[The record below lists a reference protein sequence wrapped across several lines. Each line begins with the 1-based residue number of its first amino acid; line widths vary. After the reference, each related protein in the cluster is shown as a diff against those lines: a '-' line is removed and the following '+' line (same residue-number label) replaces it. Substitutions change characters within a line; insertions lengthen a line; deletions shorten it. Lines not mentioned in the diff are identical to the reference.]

1 MHYASSSGNTGKTR
15 PMRPEYDSFI
25 KIAEE
30 KDLIDPLSRFAVY
43 FSKTDPRLIY
53 LDGNSLGM
61 LPLRTADHLTEV
73 IRKQWGDKL
82 IRSYNDGWWT
92 KPTDLGARIAGLIGA
107 QPDEVILCDSVSVNM
122 FKIITAALRTMEGK
136 SLIVSDEMNFGTD
149 LYIIQGIIDLL
160 NKGHKLSLMRSH
172 DGISVSDTEL
182 NSSITS
188 DTALVSL
195 SYVSFRSAFMYNMKS
210 VTELAHSNS
219 AYVLWDLCHAVGAVP
234 IDLNGAGAD
243 FAVGCTYKYLNGG
256 PGATAF
262 LYIRRDLQEKLFSP
276 IWGWW
281 ADADPFSFNNRFAPA
296 DGMKRFLAG
305 SVPILSSA
313 TLDTSLDIFEEAGME
328 NLREK
333 SVAMSTFFI
342 DLVRKHLAPL
352 GFSLGSPEKAEM
364 RGSHVSLKH
373 PEAFRIC
380 KALTDESE
388 GEWTI
393 IPDFRAPDNIRV
405 GFAPLYNS
413 FKEVAIMVSELARI
427 TGDRIFENYSPDRGV
442 VT

>member
-1 MHYASSSGNTGKTR
+1 
-15 PMRPEYDSFI
+15 
-25 KIAEE
+25 
-30 KDLIDPLSRFAVY
+30 
-43 FSKTDPRLIY
+43 
-53 LDGNSLGM
+53 
-61 LPLRTADHLTEV
+61 
-73 IRKQWGDKL
+73 
-82 IRSYNDGWWT
+82 
-92 KPTDLGARIAGLIGA
+92 
-107 QPDEVILCDSVSVNM
+107 
-122 FKIITAALRTMEGK
+122 
-136 SLIVSDEMNFGTD
+136 
-149 LYIIQGIIDLL
+149 
-160 NKGHKLSLMRSH
+160 MRSH
-172 DGISVSDTEL
+172 DGITVSEAEL
-182 NSSITS
+182 EASIT
-188 DTALVSL
+188 DETALVSL
-195 SYVSFRSAFMYNMKS
+195 SYVSFRSAFMYNMQR
-210 VTELAHSNS
+210 VTELAHDKS
-219 AYVLWDLCHAVGAVP
+219 AYILWDLCHAVGAVP

-281 ADADPFSFNNRFAPA
+281 ADADPFSFNNKFAPA

-328 NLREK
+328 SLREK

-342 DLVRKHLAPL
+342 DLMREHLAPL
-352 GFSLGSPEKAEM
+352 GFSLGSPEKPEI

-380 KALTDESE
+380 KALTDASE
-388 GEWTI
+388 GDWTI
-393 IPDFRAPDNIRV
+393 IPDFRSPDNIRV

-413 FKEVAIMVSELARI
+413 FSEVAIMISELARI
-427 TGDRIFENYSPDRGV
+427 TEEKIFENYSPNRDA

>member
-1 MHYASSSGNTGKTR
+1 
-15 PMRPEYDSFI
+15 MRPENNSFM
-25 KIAEE
+25 KMAAE
-30 KDLIDPLSRFAVY
+30 KDLNDPLSRFTAY
-43 FSKTDPRLIY
+43 FSKSDPRLIY

-61 LPLRTADHLTEV
+61 LPLKTTDHLSDV
-73 IRKQWGDKL
+73 ISNQWGDKL
-82 IRSYNDGWWT
+82 IRSYNDSWWT
-92 KPTDLGARIAGLIGA
+92 KPTDLGSRIAKLIGA
-107 QPDEVILCDSVSVNM
+107 QPDEVIVCDSVSVNM
-122 FKIITAALRTMEGK
+122 FKIITSALRTKPDK

-160 NKGHKLSLMRSH
+160 DKGHKLSLMRSH
-172 DGISVSDTEL
+172 DRITVSDAEL
-182 NSSITS
+182 EGCIT
-188 DTALVSL
+188 DETALVSL
-195 SYVSFRSAFMYNMKS
+195 SYVSFRSAFMYDMKR
-210 VTELAHSNS
+210 VTELAHSHS
-219 AYVLWDLCHAVGAVP
+219 AYILWDLCHAVGAVP

-281 ADADPFSFNNRFAPA
+281 ADADPFSFNNKFSPA
-296 DGMKRFLAG
+296 GGMKRFLAG
-305 SVPILSSA
+305 SVPVLSSA
-313 TLDTSLDIFEEAGME
+313 TLDTSLDIFEEAGMD

-333 SVAMSTFFI
+333 SVEMTSFFI
-342 DLVRKHLAPL
+342 DLTREHLAPL
-352 GFSLGSPEKAEM
+352 GFSLGSPEKPEM

-427 TGDRIFENYSPDRGV
+427 TSDRIFENYSPDRDV

>member
-1 MHYASSSGNTGKTR
+1 
-15 PMRPEYDSFI
+15 MRPEIDSLMNM
-25 KIAEE
+25 AEGR
-30 KDLIDPLSRFAVY
+30 DLNDSLSRFAGY
-43 FSKTDPRLIY
+43 FSKNDPRLIY

-61 LPLRTADHLTEV
+61 MPLSTADHLSEV
-73 IRKQWGDKL
+73 ISHQWGDKL

-92 KPTDLGARIAGLIGA
+92 KPSDTGARIAKLIGA

-122 FKIITAALRTMEGK
+122 FKIITAALRKKQGK
-136 SLIVSDEMNFGTD
+136 SLIVSDELNFGTD
-149 LYIIQGIIDLL
+149 LYIIQGIIELL
-160 NKGHKLSLMRSH
+160 DKGHKLALMRSH
-172 DGISVSDTEL
+172 DGITVSDAEL
-182 NSSITS
+182 DKCITD
-188 DTALVSL
+188 DTAMVSL
-195 SYVSFRSAFMYNMKS
+195 SYVSFRSAFMYNMKR
-210 VTELAHSNS
+210 VTELAHSKS

-262 LYIRRDLQEKLFSP
+262 MYVRRDLQEELFSP

-281 ADADPFSFNNRFAPA
+281 ADADPFSFNNKFAPA
-296 DGMKRFLAG
+296 SGMKKFLAG

-313 TLDTSLDIFEEAGME
+313 TLDTSLDIFEEAGMDR
-328 NLREK
+328 LREK
-333 SVAMSTFFI
+333 SVAMSSFFI
-342 DLVRKHLAPL
+342 NLTRKHLAPL
-352 GFSLGSPEKAEM
+352 GFSLGSPENPEM

-380 KALTDESE
+380 KALTDEKE

-393 IPDFRAPDNIRV
+393 IPDFRSPDNIRV

-413 FKEVAIMVSELARI
+413 FSEVAIMVSELARI
-427 TGDRIFENYSPDRGV
+427 TGDRIFENYSLEKGA

>member
-1 MHYASSSGNTGKTR
+1 MASEMDMN
-15 PMRPEYDSFI
+15 
-25 KIAEE
+25 
-30 KDLIDPLSRFAVY
+30 DPLSRYASY
-43 FSKTDPRLIY
+43 FSKSDPRLVY

-61 LPLRTADHLTEV
+61 LPLMTADHLSEV
-73 IRKQWGDKL
+73 IRGQWGERL

-92 KPTDLGARIAGLIGA
+92 RPTELGSRIARLIGA

-122 FKIITAALRTMEGK
+122 FKIITSALRTKEGK

-149 LYIIQGIIDLL
+149 LYIIQGIIDMLG
-160 NKGHKLSLMRSH
+160 KSHRLSLMRSH
-172 DGISVSDTEL
+172 DGITISDAEL
-182 NSSITS
+182 DKSIT
-188 DTALVSL
+188 DEAALISL
-195 SYVSFRSAFMYNMKS
+195 SYVSFRSAFMYNMQR
-210 VTELAHSNS
+210 VTELAHAHS

-234 IDLNGAGAD
+234 IDLNGAEAD

-262 LYIRRDLQEKLFSP
+262 LYIRRDLQDKLSSP

-281 ADADPFSFNNRFAPA
+281 ADADPFSFNNNFAPA
-296 DGMKRFLAG
+296 GGMKRFLAG

-313 TLDTSLDIFEEAGME
+313 TLDTSLDIFEEAGIA
-328 NLREK
+328 NLRVK
-333 SVAMSTFFI
+333 SLAMSSFFI
-342 DLVRKHLAPL
+342 DLMREHLAPL
-352 GFSLGSPEKAEM
+352 GFSLGSPEKPEM

-380 KALTDESE
+380 KALTDDRE
-388 GEWTI
+388 GQWTI
-393 IPDFRAPDNIRV
+393 IPDFRSPDNIRV

-413 FKEVAIMVSELARI
+413 FTEVAIMVSELARI
-427 TGDRIFENYSPDRGV
+427 TADRVFENYSLSRDA